1 MVTKDMIWGH
11 PIKDLPFK
19 LIVQPKVEIWRA
31 ADFWLKERETIAWI
45 DSFQSNSVFWDI
57 GANVGVFSLYNSI
70 RKGNFATIAFE
81 PGEENFNRLIE
92 NVRINEINSP
102 LIYKQEAVS
111 DFDGCSMFFIPKSGI
126 GRSGGQL
133 GEAID
138 QKGDKFI
145 PSGAYQVNTHTI
157 DTLSKALGVPNYIKI
172 DVDGQEWKILQGGV
186 GTLLDDAVKGVLVE
200 VNNST
205 IDITAFMLGLGFTD
219 FNRFNG
225 PDLNRSINKPT
236 HNTIFTR
243 GEVSHQN
250 PV

>member
-19 LIVQPKVEIWRA
+19 LISQTAIEIWRA
-31 ADFWLKERETIAWI
+31 ADFWKKERETIAWI
-45 DSFQSNSVFWDI
+45 DSFHPNSVFWDI
-57 GANVGVFSLYNSI
+57 GANVGVFSLYNAI
-70 RKGNFATIAFE
+70 RKGNFNTIAFE

-111 DFDGCSMFFIPKSGI
+111 DFDGCSMFFVPKSGV
-126 GRSGGQL
+126 GMSGGQV

-138 QKGDKFI
+138 QNGDKFV
-145 PSGAYQVNTHTI
+145 PAGSYQVKTHTI
-157 DTLSKALGVPNYIKI
+157 DALAVALGVPNYIKI
-172 DVDGQEWKILQGGV
+172 DVDGQEWRILQGGIA
-186 GTLLDDAVKGVLVE
+186 TLMNDAVKGVLVE

-205 IDITAFMLGLGFTD
+205 IDISGFMIGLGFTD
-219 FNRFNG
+219 WNVFNG
-225 PDLNRSINKPT
+225 ADINRSINAKT

-243 GEVSHQN
+243 GEVNH
-250 PV
+250 